1 MRVSVPRTK
10 NLLLTVVTVQF
21 LIVTVGVYI
30 VLQRY
35 DHINKLSHTT
45 ELHNLLQLDL
55 SEGVGCEQDFNDI
68 DNTRVPTVFVDTG
81 HVRNPLEDF
90 RRYPCVKGIPM
101 FPAIKRSTEGKCV
114 RTFCY
119 LAKKNKTMKNCV
131 PLRTSRGT
139 TPICTYP
146 VNKDIYVSG
155 SIHSSGQWEGGR
167 VKQLADLF
175 ITLPDLEFLDLGCNI
190 GAYTVALAHQGVKV
204 TAVDPM
210 LENLELL
217 SRSIKLG
224 NLQQNVTLIW
234 NAVSN
239 KRQLITF
246 RGPGDNVGGTHIH
259 DANATNSRS
268 YMARTILLDDL
279 LPLFRGKHIVIK
291 MDIESSEYFAL
302 LGGSRF
308 FNEVTIVVL
317 QIEMLI
323 NKNTIVDHLS
333 SKGFHPFKDIC
344 RQHPLSLESIESWPG
359 DIYFLKTTQF

>member
-30 VLQRY
+30 VSQRVV
-35 DHINKLSHTT
+35 DIKQLSYTT
-45 ELHNLLQLDL
+45 EIRTTLQPDL
-55 SEGVGCEQDFNDI
+55 SNGVGCEQADI

-81 HVRNPLEDF
+81 HVRVPLEDF

-101 FPAIKRSTEGKCV
+101 FPVVKRFTEGRCV
-114 RTFCY
+114 HTFCY
-119 LAKKNKTMKNCV
+119 SEVKNKNTKNCIT
-131 PLRTSRGT
+131 LRTPRGT
-139 TPICTYP
+139 TSICTYP
-146 VNKDIYVSG
+146 VEKDIHISG
-155 SIHSSGQWEGGR
+155 SIHRESQWEGSR

-175 ITLPDLEFLDLGCNI
+175 IKQPNLEFLDLGCNI
-190 GAYTVALAHQGVKV
+190 GAYTVALAHHGVKV

-217 SRSIKLG
+217 SRSLKLG
-224 NLQQNVTLIW
+224 NLQQNVTLVW

-246 RGPGDNVGGTHIH
+246 RGPGDNVGGTHIQ
-259 DANATNSRS
+259 DANETNSRS

-308 FNEVTIVVL
+308 FEEVTVVVL

-323 NKNTIVDHLS
+323 TKYGDHGIKIEDYLN
-333 SKGFHPFKDIC
+333 SKGFHPFI
-344 RQHPLSLESIESWPG
+344 
-359 DIYFLKTTQF
+359 DIYKRYPLNPKSIK